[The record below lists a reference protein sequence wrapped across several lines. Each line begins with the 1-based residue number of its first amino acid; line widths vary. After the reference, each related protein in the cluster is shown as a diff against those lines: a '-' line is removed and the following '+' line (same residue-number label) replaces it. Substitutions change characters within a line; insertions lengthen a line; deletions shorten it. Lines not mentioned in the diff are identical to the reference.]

1 MGTHGKKIVDLN
13 LKDLISLLNKALA
26 DEWLAYYQYW
36 IGSKVVKGPMAE
48 RIKVELE
55 EHAGEELKHANMLT
69 ERILQLGGTPV
80 LEYKDLEKLSTCG
93 FSAPKNPDGKA
104 VLRQNIKGEQCA
116 IAVYVKLL
124 KLTEGKDILTHLML
138 QEILKEEVEHEDD
151 LENILEDLS

>member
-1 MGTHGKKIVDLN
+1 MGTRGKKIVDLN
-13 LKDLISLLNKALA
+13 LKNLISLLNTALA

-36 IGSKVVKGPMAE
+36 IGAKVVKGCMAD
-48 RIKVELE
+48 RIKAELE
-55 EHAGEELKHANMLT
+55 EHAAEELKHANMLAA
-69 ERILQLGGTPV
+69 RIMQLGGNPI
-80 LEYKDLEKLSTCG
+80 LDYKDLEKLSTCG
-93 FSAPKNPDGKA
+93 FSAPKNPAAKA
-104 VLRQNIKGEQCA
+104 ILRQNIKGEQCA